1 MAGVIA
7 ASGQLFGGTRRARAC
22 AAVLASAAAAALVPW
37 AATPADAAPRAPR
50 LVADAAASPV
60 HPVSRYGRRAWLRVG
75 GPGRWRSYLWF
86 DLRGVRRPVR
96 RATLELT
103 VLGRTRAPVQVR
115 ATKGRRPWGELRVRG
130 AHPPQA
136 GAYLAAHRPR
146 RRAFR
151 RIAIDVTRA
160 VRRGRVAGFVLMGS
174 GRRTLVLHSGEARRG
189 RPLLVVR
196 SRRARLN
203 LIRQQA
209 PSLAG
214 DAIAVG
220 PATGA
225 PAAAGAASPP
235 APAAGRLPARR
246 TGSVLVTPAEIAAR
260 PTAGPAWK
268 ALKAVADA
276 ALGRADLAD
285 EVSDH
290 DVRTLAA
297 ALVAAR
303 TGSATHRTKATS
315 GIEAA
320 IGTERGG
327 RVLGLARNLVSYVVA
342 ADVLD
347 LRRYDPALDE
357 RFRTWLGG
365 VRTKTLS
372 DWSLVSR
379 HETQA
384 NNWGTMSGASRVAA
398 DAYLGDTADLA
409 RAADVFRGWLG
420 DRRAHSSFEFDSDVS
435 WQADPARPVGVNA
448 PGAALGGFSVD
459 GALPDDMRRGCSFR
473 LPPCPTEYGW
483 EAMQGAVVQAH
494 VLHNQGYDAW
504 GWSDLALLRAARF
517 LQRLDAL
524 YGGWWATGDDE
535 WQPWLLNHVYGTS
548 FEADAPA
555 HPGKNLGWTDWLYLG

>member
-1 MAGVIA
+1 
-7 ASGQLFGGTRRARAC
+7 
-22 AAVLASAAAAALVPW
+22 VLAIATAAALAPC
-37 AATPADAAPRAPR
+37 AAPPADAAGRAPR

-60 HPVSRYGRRAWLRVG
+60 HPASRYGRRAWLRVG

-86 DLRGVRRPVR
+86 DLRGVRRPIR
-96 RATLELT
+96 RATLELN
-103 VLGRTRAPVQVR
+103 VLGRARSPVQVR
-115 ATKGRRPWGELRVRG
+115 ATAGRRPWAELRIRG
-130 AHPPQA
+130 EHPPRT
-136 GAYLAAHRPR
+136 GAYLAAHRPG
-146 RRAFR
+146 RRAVR

-174 GRRTLVLHSGEARRG
+174 GRRTLVLRSSEARLG
-189 RPLLVVR
+189 RPRIVVR
-196 SRRARLN
+196 GRRARLN
-203 LIRQQA
+203 LVRQQV
-209 PSLAG
+209 PLAG
-214 DAIAVG
+214 DTTPVR
-220 PATGA
+220 PATVA
-225 PAAAGAASPP
+225 PAGGGTSPP
-235 APAAGRLPARR
+235 AAPAAGRLPARR

-276 ALGRADLAD
+276 SLGGADLAD

-297 ALVAAR
+297 ALVATR
-303 TGSATHRTKATS
+303 TDSTTHREKATR
-315 GIEAA
+315 GIEVA

-347 LRRYDPALDE
+347 LRRHDPALDE
-357 RFRTWLGG
+357 RFRTWLDG

-398 DAYLGDTADLA
+398 DAYLGDTADLD

-420 DRRAHSSFEFDSDVS
+420 DRRAHRGFEFDSDLS
-435 WQADPARPVGVNA
+435 WQADPSRPVGVNA
-448 PGAALGGFSVD
+448 PGTALGGFSVD

-473 LPPCPTEYGW
+473 LPPCPTEYAW

-548 FEADAPA
+548 FPADAPA